1 MPSITKLP
9 ITITQTSGGKYQT
22 FNHPNRIRYHD
33 NNAATCHVGGK
44 NATLNRPST
53 LTCTKFQSGLPTGAE
68 VTQVT
73 VRLKHSKSP
82 YNSKDCNVQ
91 APTIS
96 LIDNNGKVLKSRK
109 AQAPTNTPT
118 ENSVLF
124 NFNVAYIHYNVIN
137 SNNFGVKVDYP
148 ANSNDNEGNIN
159 VYYVEIHVAYKLSKY
174 SLKLNHISGAYNG
187 DTYTMKLDVSNIN
200 QTTYDPTITLTA
212 PTGFSFVRSHLE
224 NGAENSG
231 YNCTVVNPT
240 TLSILV
246 GFGKHRSNR
255 TIILEFEANF
265 TYGSGIEYLD
275 KTFNVTESVNQ
286 WTKSRTVRIT
296 KTRPVD
302 PTVDPAVDPAPPTSD
317 STQTETTTPYID
329 VYVNEEFDIEITMP
343 ENAYEGLET
352 TDTVLWF
359 GRQYPVFTF
368 KVGNVT
374 ESTFTVGDVNNQ
386 TSFTVKATALYKGEY
401 QINTHQRDSN
411 GDLNTCQEFVFR
423 VKPRESTLTTPQC
436 SILKLSEEECNRLG
450 TGYNYT
456 AQTFLKT
463 GNGVYPIN
471 NWYKNYRI
479 GIFNNAIASNVHRI
493 TYTDAETGEIV
504 EIVSDTTDYDA
515 LNVDDIVA
523 NAEYWSNCP
532 TEVNTYTNLECPF
545 VYNEDYPLYIIITGD
560 YTEGTSGYDI
570 THTEPVIV
578 ETEAYNGRE
587 TNGTYPYPI
596 LNVIGNEDSAEM
608 NITPLNNASTLIAYD
623 LPLEE
628 DYGTNNEIAIRGLEI
643 TGTIESNTDNLILY
657 ATLKNSKNETRQR
670 SLILD
675 ETQTVLTDTN
685 TFSIGGIGDL
695 WGFTTLDIKNLEDWE
710 THLTISNSIMDNTG
724 QINYKNLQ
732 FIIYIEHIEGQNVRT
747 YINGEDLSY
756 YGVFLTD
763 LKIPE
768 GLKTDTD
775 YINVNGTD
783 VNDPFRQNIKEK
795 TIEIDFEIGDNCD
808 LEGSTN
814 RLRALTKLLVNE
826 RDQYNRPIPKRLEF
840 SHYPDVFWEYILE
853 DTLTTD
859 LDINTYSV
867 KAKLVV
873 PAGTSY
879 DKVATKTNTVGYIN
893 GLAHIRPVIQFKPNS
908 QHISL
913 KETITEQEFQ
923 MSYPLDEWTGKV
935 VEVDCDN
942 RIVLLKNDDDD
953 DTGTDITAYT
963 DFNSDWFTILGEYD
977 FTSDGCAIISVAYQ
991 ERW

>member
-1 MPSITKLP
+1 
-9 ITITQTSGGKYQT
+9 
-22 FNHPNRIRYHD
+22 
-33 NNAATCHVGGK
+33 
-44 NATLNRPST
+44 
-53 LTCTKFQSGLPTGAE
+53 
-68 VTQVT
+68 
-73 VRLKHSKSP
+73 
-82 YNSKDCNVQ
+82 
-91 APTIS
+91 
-96 LIDNNGKVLKSRK
+96 
-109 AQAPTNTPT
+109 
-118 ENSVLF
+118 
-124 NFNVAYIHYNVIN
+124 
-137 SNNFGVKVDYP
+137 
-148 ANSNDNEGNIN
+148 
-159 VYYVEIHVAYKLSKY
+159 
-174 SLKLNHISGAYNG
+174 
-187 DTYTMKLDVSNIN
+187 
-200 QTTYDPTITLTA
+200 
-212 PTGFSFVRSHLE
+212 
-224 NGAENSG
+224 
-231 YNCTVVNPT
+231 
-240 TLSILV
+240 
-246 GFGKHRSNR
+246 
-255 TIILEFEANF
+255 
-265 TYGSGIEYLD
+265 
-275 KTFNVTESVNQ
+275 
-286 WTKSRTVRIT
+286 
-296 KTRPVD
+296 
-302 PTVDPAVDPAPPTSD
+302 
-317 STQTETTTPYID
+317 
-329 VYVNEEFDIEITMP
+329 MP

-560 YTEGTSGYDI
+560 YNVSGANQYDI
-570 THTEPVIV
+570 THTEPVII

-587 TNGTYPYPI
+587 TNGTYPTPI
-596 LNVIGNEDSAEM
+596 LNTINNDDSAEM
-608 NITPLNNASTLIAYD
+608 NITPLNNASTLIAYE

-628 DYGTNNEIAIRGLEI
+628 DYGTNNEIAIRGLEV

-685 TFSIGGIGDL
+685 PFSIGGIGDL
-695 WGFTTLDIKNLEDWE
+695 WGFTTLDINNLEDWE

-814 RLRALTKLLVNE
+814 SLRALTKLLVNE

-867 KAKLVV
+867 KAKLVI